1 MRFIDRLKIIRYNLF
16 AVVVCFAIIL
26 TAPLQFL
33 DFIILGK
40 NRILKF
46 LESYVFRTLFKI
58 NDLKVKQQLVHTKTD
73 GVTEIPLGLDGH
85 QYSRIPL
92 VVDELPSTNL

>member
-1 MRFIDRLKIIRYNLF
+1 MKFIDRLKIIRYNLS
-16 AVVVCFAIIL
+16 AVVICFAIIL

-33 DFIILGK
+33 DFIISGK

-58 NDLKVKQQLVHTKTD
+58 NDLKVNANKL
-73 GVTEIPLGLDGH
+73 
-85 QYSRIPL
+85 
-92 VVDELPSTNL
+92 

>member
-1 MRFIDRLKIIRYNLF
+1 MTFVNRLKIVRYNLF
-16 AVVVCFAIIL
+16 ALLVCFAIIL

-46 LESYVFRTLFKI
+46 LEPHVFRTLFKI
-58 NDLKVKQQLVHTKTD
+58 NDLKVKEQTD
-73 GVTEIPLGLDGH
+73 CKNE
-85 QYSRIPL
+85 
-92 VVDELPSTNL
+92 